1 MDDDDDEGW
10 PRGAGDVD
18 DHDGAERKSE
28 HPVSVI
34 KRHTTPRKKT
44 KRSTQKDVG
53 YSELSPTMR
62 TLIRRCR

>member
-18 DHDGAERKSE
+18 DHDGAERKSK

-53 YSELSPTMR
+53 
-62 TLIRRCR
+62 